1 MGAGG
6 RKPRIALVAFLAAVS
21 LGLGTASAAGAA
33 TVIGQTGTP
42 GNVIVPGKTML
53 QSTLASGAGYT
64 APAGGVITSWSSTAN
79 ATANRTQKLLV
90 MRLASGNTFSVIQR
104 DVLRTLALVN
114 QLNTFSGIRIPIEA
128 GDRIGLYVPAT
139 QPGNAS
145 SGAFGTGDLGD
156 VIKNNV
162 GAEPG
167 SSVLLDAPQN
177 ANNRVNVSAVIE
189 PDADKDGFGDETQDK
204 CPSSGT
210 TQGACPAKKAKKCKK
225 AKKQGKAAA
234 KKRCKKRKKK

>member
-1 MGAGG
+1 MGSRAQGRRGG
-6 RKPRIALVAFLAAVS
+6 TVAFLATAALALAVPT
-21 LGLGTASAAGAA
+21 TAPAA

-53 QSTLASGAGYT
+53 QSTFVSGAGYT
-64 APAGGVITSWSSTAN
+64 APAGGVITSWSSAAN

-90 MRLASGNTFSVIQR
+90 MRLVSGNTYSVIQR
-104 DVLRTLALVN
+104 DVLRTLTLVS
-114 QLNTFSGIRIPIEA
+114 QLNTFSGIHIPIEA
-128 GDRIGLYVPAT
+128 GDRIGLYVPAP

-156 VIKNNV
+156 VIKNNI

-177 ANNRVNVSAVIE
+177 ANNRVNLSAVIE

-204 CPSSGT
+204 CATNATVQGT
-210 TQGACPAKKAKKCKK
+210 CPKPKAKKCKK
-225 AKKQGKAAA
+225 GKKKGASAA
-234 KKRCKKRKKK
+234 KKKCKKRKK